1 MAVLVDI
8 QPFKYL
14 LKESREKP
22 GVLIVEG
29 LMQVAGNLN
38 GNGRIYPKDILER
51 EVEKFK
57 NTFIKNGNSYGELDH
72 PESPIVSL
80 KNASHIIK
88 DLWWEGNNLMGRV
101 EILNTPFGNIV
112 KEILKAGY
120 NIGISSRGEGSVTE
134 LNDGTGRVR
143 VNDDFDLITWDF
155 VSNPSVSGAFMRP
168 ASPLNEGV
176 STGAKYVKLNTIL
189 NDILRVED

>member
-155 VSNPSVSGAFMRP
+155 VSNPSVSGAFMKP
-168 ASPLNEGV
+168 ASPLNEGF